1 MNHWHMLL
9 IICPLVF
16 LAGFVDSIAGGGGLI
31 SLPAYLL
38 VGLPAHMAAGTNKVV
53 SSIGTSA
60 SVFKYMKSGK
70 VKLDIALFAAAG
82 ALAGGGLGS
91 YFVVG
96 WVSDSVLKTLML
108 IALPAVAVFLAVKR
122 DFGKE
127 PELREMSKT
136 RARALSVLIG
146 FGIGCYDGVVGPGT
160 GTFMIMAFTAV
171 LGLDLLTSSGC
182 AKVSNLASNVA
193 SSVVFLAHGQVLLPV
208 VAPAAVCCM
217 AGHYLGARY
226 AVRGGSGKVR
236 AMIYVV
242 LALLFA
248 RTIAEIVM

>member
-1 MNHWHMLL
+1 MCLV
-9 IICPLVF
+9 ICPLVF

-38 VGLPAHMAAGTNKVV
+38 VGLPAHMAAGTNKLV
-53 SSIGTSA
+53 SCIGTTASA
-60 SVFKYMKSGK
+60 LKYMKSGK
-70 VKLDIALFAAAG
+70 VRLDVALFAAAG
-82 ALAGGGLGS
+82 ALGGGALGS

-96 WVSDSVLKTLML
+96 WVSDAALKTVML
-108 IALPAVAVFLAVKR
+108 AALPAVAVFLALKR
-122 DFGKE
+122 NFGRE
-127 PELREMSKT
+127 PEPKDMSKT
-136 RARALSVLIG
+136 RERALSVLIG

-160 GTFMIMAFTAV
+160 GTFMIMAYTAV

-193 SSVVFLAHGQVLLPV
+193 SSVVFIAGGSVLYAV
-208 VAPAAVCCM
+208 VVPAAACCGL
-217 AGHYLGARY
+217 GHYLGARY

-242 LALLFA
+242 LVLLFA
-248 RTIAEIVM
+248 KTIADILM